1 MNKTNN
7 VRVAGAYVTGKSHLA
22 RNIPCQD
29 RTYSKT
35 LNGTTV
41 ISLADGAGS
50 KSKSDIGAEIVTQF
64 IAEFLCS
71 NFDKIYEKE
80 EKSSSKTI
88 LDGIQKC
95 LIQKANEIKLNPKDL
110 KDLSSTILFV
120 GVKNN
125 KYFAGHIGDGLI
137 GYFDDKED
145 AKILSYPYNEGV
157 DDQYTVFTTN
167 IDVLE
172 NFRIYKDNLNDIKGF
187 VLMSDGTC
195 DTLYEPKDK
204 ILLEDNKKIFN
215 VLNDHRLSIKTIEER
230 IKKTIKAK
238 YLDKSINGDDCSI
251 NLLAITDSPHIASI
265 DKVKVKVSKKPE
277 LKSDKVVDRTNM
289 IYQLEKDIVSM
300 KNKLKDINN
309 RFDVKI
315 KDNVSNKYKSMLDKS
330 TSKTADNTKR
340 IKRLKE
346 NVTAIKKELND
357 FQNKLV
363 SKIDKISSGRE
374 SVPIEEVRSI
384 IKWKKNV
391 TILLIIISTGLVGI
405 LIKLL
410 FYT

>member
-1 MNKTNN
+1 MNNTKN

-22 RNIPCQD
+22 RNKPCQD

-137 GYFDDKED
+137 GYFGDQKD

-157 DDQYTVFTTN
+157 DDKYTVFTTN

-251 NLLAITDSPHIASI
+251 NLMALTDSVHIASI
-265 DKVKVKVSKKPE
+265 DKVKVKVSDKPDLALDEKELTKKINQLQSSFNSLNISFQKNE
-277 LKSDKVVDRTNM
+277 KKVSNLKTIKGDTGPRGPKGDKGSTGSQGPQGVQGKTGVAGHPGPPGAEGATGNVEVES
-289 IYQLEKDIVSM
+289 ILQWEK
-300 KNKLKDINN
+300 N
-309 RFDVKI
+309 VKI
-315 KDNVSNKYKSMLDKS
+315 
-330 TSKTADNTKR
+330 
-340 IKRLKE
+340 
-346 NVTAIKKELND
+346 
-357 FQNKLV
+357 
-363 SKIDKISSGRE
+363 
-374 SVPIEEVRSI
+374 
-384 IKWKKNV
+384 W
-391 TILLIIISTGLVGI
+391 LIILSVVLVGLGGI
-405 LIKLL
+405 IAKLL
-410 FYT
+410 FFN

>member
-1 MNKTNN
+1 MNNTKN

-22 RNIPCQD
+22 RNKPCQD

-95 LIQKANEIKLNPKDL
+95 LNQKANEIKLNPKDL

-157 DDQYTVFTTN
+157 DDKYTVFTTN

-251 NLLAITDSPHIASI
+251 NLMALSDSVHIASI
-265 DKVKVKVSKKPE
+265 DKVKVKVSDKPDLALDEKELTKKINQLQSSFNSLNISFQKNE
-277 LKSDKVVDRTNM
+277 KKVSNLKTIKGDTGPRGPKGDKGSTGSQGPQGVQGKTGVAGHPGPPGAEGATGNVEVES
-289 IYQLEKDIVSM
+289 ILQWEK
-300 KNKLKDINN
+300 N
-309 RFDVKI
+309 VKI
-315 KDNVSNKYKSMLDKS
+315 
-330 TSKTADNTKR
+330 
-340 IKRLKE
+340 
-346 NVTAIKKELND
+346 
-357 FQNKLV
+357 
-363 SKIDKISSGRE
+363 
-374 SVPIEEVRSI
+374 
-384 IKWKKNV
+384 W
-391 TILLIIISTGLVGI
+391 LIILSVVLVGLGGI
-405 LIKLL
+405 IAKLL
-410 FYT
+410 FFN